1 MTFQAFDAYVNTHA
15 PAILD
20 RLAAFCRIP
29 SVSAENGP
37 AMGQAADF
45 VTSLCR
51 EIGVH
56 AELSPQPGGP
66 PIIVGK
72 AGAGPRCLM
81 IYNHYDVQ
89 PPDPLDEWRSPPFD
103 PQIRDGKMFVRGVA
117 DNKGDLIARLTAIQ
131 VYQETIGPLPVRLL
145 YVIEGE
151 EEVGSMHLFKFSRR
165 HEGLLRTADG
175 CLWEYGYKNTDGNP
189 VVNLGVKGIL
199 SVELWVRTAD
209 GDAHSSNGGIYPN
222 AAWRLIEA
230 LNTLR
235 SPDGRLLVDGFMD
248 HVKAPSDPVVD
259 LVDRLPFNEAKI
271 LQAQGL
277 KRGFLAGL
285 TGSALL
291 RRLYLE
297 PSCTINGIVSGYTGE
312 GSKTVI
318 PAEAMAK
325 LDFRLVPDLTPDLAL
340 KLLSEHL
347 ARRGYHDI
355 EVIDA
360 EDGLLPWRTDPNAT
374 ISLAIQSALAEVNSH
389 APVVN
394 PSPAGSGPMYEL
406 CGLHG
411 IPVAATGAA
420 WYDSRIHAP
429 NENIR
434 VADFLD
440 NIKVIGRLFQRFADM
455 PGEEVHP

>member
-1 MTFQAFDAYVNTHA
+1 MTFEAFDAYVDTHA
-15 PAILD
+15 QTFLD
-20 RLAAFCRIP
+20 RLTTFCRIP

-37 AMGQAADF
+37 AMGKAADF
-45 VTSLCR
+45 ITDLCR

-56 AELSPQPGGP
+56 TEISPQPAGP
-66 PIIVGK
+66 PIIIGK
-72 AGAGPRCLM
+72 AGAGARCLM

-89 PPDPLDEWRSPPFD
+89 PPDPLDEWHSPAFD
-103 PQIRDGKMFVRGVA
+103 PQIRDGKLFARGVA
-117 DNKGDLIARLTAIQ
+117 DNKGDLIARLAAIQ
-131 VYQETIGPLPVRLL
+131 AYQQTIGPLPLRIL

-151 EEVGSMHLFKFSRR
+151 EEVGSMHLFRFSRR

-175 CLWEYGYKNTDGNP
+175 CLWEYGYKNPDGHA

-230 LNTLR
+230 LSTLR
-235 SPDGRLLVDGFMD
+235 SPDGRVLVDGFMD
-248 HVKAPSDPVVD
+248 YVKPPSASVVD

-277 KRGFLAGL
+277 KRGFLGGL
-285 TGSALL
+285 TGTALL

-297 PSCTINGIVSGYTGE
+297 PSVTINGMVSGYTGE
-312 GSKTVI
+312 GAKTVI

-325 LDFRLVPDLTPDLAL
+325 LDFRLVPDLTPDLAK
-340 KLLSEHL
+340 KLLIEHL
-347 ARRGYHDI
+347 ARRGFGDV
-355 EVIDA
+355 EVFDS
-360 EDGLLPWRTDPNAT
+360 EDGLLPWRTDPHAA
-374 ISLAIQSALAEVNSH
+374 IAQAIQMALGEVNSLP
-389 APVVN
+389 PVIN
-394 PSPAGSGPMYEL
+394 PSPSGSGPMYEL
-406 CGLHG
+406 CGMHG

-434 VADFLD
+434 VSDFVE
-440 NIKVIGRLFQRFADM
+440 NIKVIGRLIQRFADI
-455 PGEEVHP
+455 PNEESRP